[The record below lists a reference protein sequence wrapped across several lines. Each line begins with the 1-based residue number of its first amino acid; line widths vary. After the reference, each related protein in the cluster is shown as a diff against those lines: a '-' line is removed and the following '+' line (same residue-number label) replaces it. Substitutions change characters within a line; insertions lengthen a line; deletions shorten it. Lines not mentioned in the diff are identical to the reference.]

1 MPCSDV
7 MQYNLPIASTPSFIF
22 WTSLTIG
29 VGFLFTFNFAAGQQT
44 INDPNLRA
52 ELVFEGLK
60 SPTSMAFLGEDDF
73 LVLEKDK
80 GTVQRIVNG
89 NILKYPLLDA
99 NVAQTDGM
107 LGIAIAKNVSG
118 PTRVTYVFLYYTEA
132 KTGDTDDTS
141 EQLGNRL
148 YRYELINGK
157 LVNPKLLLDL
167 PVGPIHNAGIVSIG
181 PDNNLYASNGQLG
194 SIGYGHEKFIANK
207 AINYEDGADPDGRA
221 GILTITQNGQLREGI
236 LGNRSLLN
244 LYYAY
249 GIRNSF
255 GMDFDPKTEKLWM
268 TENGPDWGDEINL
281 VEPGFN
287 SGWAL
292 VQGTMSTAAGS
303 LFDGYPPPSKLVDFG
318 GSGKYSSPE
327 FIWNETV
334 GPTALKFLNSNRLG
348 IEYEN
353 TMFVGDVSGTIYNFR
368 MNNDRTELF
377 LEGRLSD
384 RNANNSEELQN
395 VVFAEG
401 FRTITDLEV
410 GPDGYLYIVSM
421 DDGKIYKIIPRFAEN
436 VLNP

>member
-1 MPCSDV
+1 M
-7 MQYNLPIASTPSFIF
+7 
-22 WTSLTIG
+22 
-29 VGFLFTFNFAAGQQT
+29 
-44 INDPNLRA
+44 
-52 ELVFEGLK
+52 
-60 SPTSMAFLGEDDF
+60 
-73 LVLEKDK
+73 
-80 GTVQRIVNG
+80 
-89 NILKYPLLDA
+89 
-99 NVAQTDGM
+99 AQTDGM